1 MAKQGKCVKCKKR
14 YEWEK
19 EIYLREC
26 NCWLCGSPLAP
37 TTHLLKWPVVKCTP
51 MSRSN
56 AVMDFGFNAAM
67 GI

>member
-37 TTHLLKWPVVKCTP
+37 TTHFTKMAGC
-51 MSRSN
+51 
-56 AVMDFGFNAAM
+56 
-67 GI
+67 